1 MEAIASLTVPI
12 IDRKEAIKEI
22 EDFKE
27 FYENKGYKVTE
38 LITEHYENGFSR
50 HIIQMSKDM
59 PVDKKIK
66 YIINKFL
73 EER

>member
-22 EDFKE
+22 EDFKA
-27 FYENKGYKVTE
+27 FYENKGYKVT
-38 LITEHYENGFSR
+38 LLVNEHCEGSSR
-50 HIIQMSKDM
+50 YFIQMVKNM

-73 EER
+73 EEE